1 MNVSFM
7 QGFAIADCAARL
19 LAEERPSKG
28 GIPALRRE
36 PVAALR
42 TLWQSGERGLRQ
54 TVVARVHVWLG
65 HEPGRW
71 QHAYDRAGAAVGKA
85 GR

>member
-1 MNVSFM
+1 M
-7 QGFAIADCAARL
+7 QGFALADCAARL
-19 LAEERPSKG
+19 LAEERPSNG

-42 TLWQSGERGLRQ
+42 TLWQSGERDLRK

-65 HEPGRW
+65 HDPDRW
-71 QHAYDRAGAAVGKA
+71 RHAYARAGAEARKA